1 MSIRKRTWQGGGGQ
15 RTAWLV
21 DYIDQQGKR
30 HVKTFPTKRGAEEW
44 SRTALYEVQR
54 GTHTADS
61 ASIAF
66 VKAAENWIAKGEAD
80 GLETSTI
87 AQRRQHVEL
96 HLIPLLGTERL
107 SRLTAPHLED
117 IRDQLVKK
125 LSRSLAKKVLTSL
138 KAILGEAQRRGHV
151 AQNAATGIK
160 IDIGKRHQ
168 RKLQVGVD
176 VPTKDEVRSILVHAK
191 GRWRPVLVTAI
202 FTGLRASEL
211 RGLRWADV
219 DLNARL
225 LLVRQRADRF
235 NIGRPKS
242 HAGERT
248 VPMAPLVVN
257 TLKEWRL
264 ACPKGERDLVFP
276 NGRGNVEMLS
286 NIWRRGLVPVQM
298 VAGVTALTGK
308 MDKGGKPILRAK
320 YGLHAL
326 RHFFASYLIDQGFP
340 PKKVQALM
348 GHSSIQMTFDL
359 YGHLFPNEKDDL
371 ERLAAGE
378 LALIGPAKAP
388 DRLPPDT
395 LRDKDATRSR

>member
-1 MSIRKRTWQGGGGQ
+1 M
-15 RTAWLV
+15 
-21 DYIDQQGKR
+21 
-30 HVKTFPTKRGAEEW
+30 
-44 SRTALYEVQR
+44 
-54 GTHTADS
+54 
-61 ASIAF
+61 
-66 VKAAENWIAKGEAD
+66 
-80 GLETSTI
+80 
-87 AQRRQHVEL
+87 
-96 HLIPLLGTERL
+96 
-107 SRLTAPHLED
+107 
-117 IRDQLVKK
+117 
-125 LSRSLAKKVLTSL
+125 LTSL
-138 KAILGEAQRRGHV
+138 KAILGEAQRRGRV

-160 IDIGKRHQ
+160 IEIAKRHQ
-168 RKLQVGVD
+168 RRLQVGVD
-176 VPTKDEVRSILVHAK
+176 VPTKDEVRSTLDHAE

-225 LLVRQRADRF
+225 LHVRQRADRF
-235 NIGRPKS
+235 NAIGRPKS

-286 NIWRRGLVPVQM
+286 NIWRRGLAPVQM
-298 VAGVTALTGK
+298 AAGLTEPTGQLDESGK
-308 MDKGGKPILRAK
+308 AILRAK

-378 LALIGPAKAP
+378 LALMGPAKAP
-388 DRLPPDT
+388 DRLSADT
-395 LRDKDATRSR
+395 ARDMDATRSR